1 MLEMEKLLFAE
12 LSYNI
17 MGACFDV
24 QKQLGGGHLER
35 VYHNA
40 LKESLNNRAIRFKDE
55 VKTPVFYNEKMMGY
69 GYADFVVE
77 NTIVLEIKREPNL
90 HLGNIKQIEKYLV
103 ALNLPLGILLHFGYE
118 RVIYKRVLN
127 KNFG

>member
-55 VKTPVFYNEKMMGY
+55 VKTLVFYNEKNDGVWICRFCCRKHHCPR
-69 GYADFVVE
+69 DK
-77 NTIVLEIKREPNL
+77 T
-90 HLGNIKQIEKYLV
+90 
-103 ALNLPLGILLHFGYE
+103 
-118 RVIYKRVLN
+118 
-127 KNFG
+127 

>member
-24 QKQLGGGHLER
+24 QKHLGGGHLEK

-40 LKESLNNRAIRFKDE
+40 LKESLNNRAIRFVDE
-55 VKTPVFYNEKMMGY
+55 VKTPVFYYGKMMGY

-90 HLGNIKQIEKYLV
+90 HYANIKQIEKYLV